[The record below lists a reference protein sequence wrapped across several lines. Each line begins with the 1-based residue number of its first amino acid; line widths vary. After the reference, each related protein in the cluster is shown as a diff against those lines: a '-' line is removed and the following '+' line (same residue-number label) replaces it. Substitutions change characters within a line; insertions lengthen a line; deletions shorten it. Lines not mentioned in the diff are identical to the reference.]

1 MIGQI
6 SRDEMRSAIEDKLC
20 AYFTTTGEA
29 ATDEQIFQAS
39 AMVIREL
46 MSRFLTVEDP
56 RHAEKEVHYMSMEFL
71 MGRSLMKN
79 AFNLGVGEALTGALE
94 DMGRS
99 AVDVF
104 EAEPDAGLGNGGLG
118 RLAACYMDSMAT
130 LGLEATGYSICYELG
145 IFKQQFKDGRQTEVA
160 DNWRIASHSWLVPRY
175 EDAVEVRFGGQI
187 APHWDKFGRYHAEHT
202 GYDAVIAVPRDML
215 IAGFGGKEINT
226 LRLWDAES
234 PNFLDM
240 YLFSE
245 GEYVRSMEQRTMAEV
260 ITKVLYPADDHIEGK
275 TLRLKQQY
283 FFVSA
288 TAQDVVRKHI
298 RKWGDIRSFAQH
310 HTIQINDTHPT
321 LIIPELMRIFMDE
334 YDMGWDEAWNIVK
347 ESVAYTNHT
356 VMSEALEKWPQDL
369 MQQLLPRLWEI
380 MCEINRRW
388 CDFLVFNFNWDER
401 VGRNLIIRD
410 GKVHMANMCLA
421 ACYMVNGVSR
431 LHGEILKDD
440 LFHDIYT
447 LRPQRFTH
455 VTNGIDHRRWLA
467 QINPGLHGLL
477 CETIGDAYLTR
488 PEELIKFADF
498 ADDKEVRRR
507 VNAIKQ
513 ENKKALAAFC
523 KRNQGLVLDTDGIID
538 VQVKRLH
545 EYKRQLLCAMRIA
558 SLQMQLHDDPKRD
571 FVPRTF
577 VFGAKAAAGYRVAK
591 RIIELLLSMQ
601 DDINNDPVCKGKLQV
616 CFVENYRVSAAEA
629 IVPAAQVSEQISTA
643 GKEAS
648 GTGCMKL
655 MMNGAVTIGTLDG
668 ANVEMYERLGDENMF
683 LFGLHTDEIANWRRH
698 GYDPN
703 GMAHCDGE
711 IMRVMNRPRLRRLPD
726 AHVRAHPGRRG
737 ARASRHHEHRRERHL
752 RGRPRHRGV
761 REEHLARH
769 ITEAVPADPAGAS
782 PHNKDDRRDRRR
794 KKGLKPG
801 LGWDPSPYFPKRD
814 RRIAWQTTSPSWAA

>member
-1 MIGQI
+1 
-6 SRDEMRSAIEDKLC
+6 
-20 AYFTTTGEA
+20 
-29 ATDEQIFQAS
+29 
-39 AMVIREL
+39 
-46 MSRFLTVEDP
+46 
-56 RHAEKEVHYMSMEFL
+56 MSMEFL

-175 EDAVEVRFGGQI
+175 EDTVEVRFGGQI

-711 IMRVMNRPRLRRLPD
+711 IMRVMNRFREGFRDGKSYSDLVSGLLYGGDQYMLIADYRAYADCQTRMYERIRDDEERARLAIMNTAESGIFAADR
-726 AHVRAHPGRRG
+726 AIEEYAKNIWHV
-737 ARASRHHEHRRERHL
+737 
-752 RGRPRHRGV
+752 
-761 REEHLARH
+761 
-769 ITEAVPADPAGAS
+769 I
-782 PHNKDDRRDRRR
+782 
-794 KKGLKPG
+794 
-801 LGWDPSPYFPKRD
+801 
-814 RRIAWQTTSPSWAA
+814 